1 MSIEPK
7 ECNKKKHVISSD
19 PKGSFLSIELN
30 QQNEFLQNHAKPTFY
45 QILPVFLYV
54 SVAGQN
60 SCSRAKEIF
69 YRHG

>member
-7 ECNKKKHVISSD
+7 ECKKKHVISFD
-19 PKGSFLSIELN
+19 PKGCFLSIELN

-60 SCSRAKEIF
+60 SCSRAKELF
-69 YRHG
+69 YGHG